1 MLDRFFR
8 DLRTEPDLAPN
19 IVHWHREPARN
30 AVLSEF
36 PDWTPPAVREAFAR
50 TGVEQLWSHQR
61 AAADLAH
68 AGKHVAVVTPTASG
82 KTLCYNLP
90 VLTAL
95 MGDEPTAATVASG
108 IRKPEAGPS
117 EMGPPGDGAR
127 ALYLFPTKALS
138 RDQLASFA
146 ELTKGLPKRI
156 RAGVY
161 DGDTPPATRRTL
173 RAAADVVVT
182 NPYMLHAGILPHHL
196 RWASLFRDLRYVVV
210 DEMHTLTGVLG
221 SNVANVLRRLRR
233 ICRHHGSDPTFLFC
247 SATLANPGELASNL
261 IGDARAGN
269 ARTETDH
276 TENNRTEENQS
287 GRERVEVLSRCGAPS
302 PERHLLLFNPPIVD
316 EASGARFSALEE
328 ARRIASYA
336 LRAGLQTLVFARSR
350 NSVEVLTKYL
360 KDTAHELGL
369 DPAIVRGYRGGYL
382 PNLRREV
389 ECGLRDGSVRVVVA
403 TNALELG
410 IDVGG
415 LDVVI
420 LTGYPGRVASARQQ
434 AGRSGRRGQPGTA
447 VLVAR
452 SDPLDQYVIQHPETL
467 LEGHAERAAI
477 DPLNKLIFANHV
489 RCAAFELPFREGE
502 LLWGETQTTGVL
514 EGLAAPG
521 GPLHRSG
528 GRYHWCDASFPADT
542 VSLNGFDIDNVAI
555 YDLEARVVL
564 AEVDRASAPFFVHEG
579 AIYGHQGETY
589 YVERFDY
596 DGRRAYVRKVDC
608 DYYTDAEAE
617 VEVRTTAQDDVEQ
630 FAVTS
635 GAVTSVAGTSGAGT
649 SGAGTS
655 GAGATNDVF
664 SAACGTVL
672 VSTTVPLYKKIR
684 YYTGEN
690 VGAGEIRLPAEVM
703 GTGAC
708 WIDIGSDLASE
719 MRILEGGRSQALR
732 GVASLLRAVAPAFV
746 RSDRGDLRVHSE
758 VRAATTGLP
767 RIIAFDRVP
776 NGVGLAE
783 AVYTCLRPI
792 LAAMRDIVE
801 SCACDKGCPS
811 CVGPVGNVGPYGKK
825 VAKRLL
831 AVLVQASKETPERRP
846 VDMAP
851 PITESP
857 VVFDATDSRGVG
869 AGLDSGRALPASF
882 GVPETRARAV
892 AETPSRF
899 SGDALARDALS
910 GDALSGSASPGDDV

>member
-19 IVHWHREPARN
+19 IVRWHREAARPP
-30 AVLSEF
+30 VLAEF
-36 PDWTPPAVREAFAR
+36 PAWTPPAVRAAFEQS
-50 TGVEQLWSHQR
+50 GVERLWSHQR
-61 AAADLAH
+61 EAAELAH
-68 AGKHVAVVTPTASG
+68 AGRHVAVVTPTASG

-95 MGDEPTAATVASG
+95 LETGGGEDLPA
-108 IRKPEAGPS
+108 PERGR
-117 EMGPPGDGAR
+117 GAR

-138 RDQLASFA
+138 RDQMASFG
-146 ELTKGLPKRI
+146 ELTRDLPRPI

-161 DGDTPPATRRTL
+161 DGDTPPSTRRTL
-173 RAAADVVVT
+173 RGAADVVVT
-182 NPYMLHAGILPHHL
+182 NPYMLHSGILPHHL

-210 DEMHTLTGVLG
+210 DEMHTMTGVFG

-233 ICRHHGSDPTFLFC
+233 VCRHHGSDPTFLFC
-247 SATLANPGELASNL
+247 SATLANPGELAGHL
-261 IGDARAGN
+261 IGD
-269 ARTETDH
+269 
-276 TENNRTEENQS
+276 S
-287 GRERVEVLSRCGAPS
+287 VEVVSRCGAPA
-302 PERHLLLFNPPIVD
+302 PERHLLLFNPPVID
-316 EASGARFSALEE
+316 EASGARQNAVDE
-328 ARRIASYA
+328 ARGVASHA

-360 KDTAHELGL
+360 RDTADHLGL
-369 DPAIVRGYRGGYL
+369 DPEVVRGYRGGYL

-389 ECGLRDGSVRVVVA
+389 EHGLRDGSVRCVVA

-434 AGRSGRRGQPGTA
+434 AGRSGRRERPGTA

-452 SDPLDQYVIQHPETL
+452 SDPLDQYVLHHPEVL
-467 LEGHAERAAI
+467 LDGHAERAAI
-477 DPLNKLIFANHV
+477 DPTNALIFANHV

-502 LLWGETQTTGVL
+502 LLAGEERTTEVL
-514 EGLAAPG
+514 EELAAPG

-528 GRYHWCDASFPADT
+528 GRYHWCDASFPADG

-564 AEVDRASAPFFVHEG
+564 AEVDRASSPFFVHEG

-617 VEVRTTAQDDVEQ
+617 VEVRTTAEDDREDL
-630 FAVTS
+630 
-635 GAVTSVAGTSGAGT
+635 GAFTAS
-649 SGAGTS
+649 
-655 GAGATNDVF
+655 
-664 SAACGTVL
+664 CGTVR
-672 VSTTVPLYKKIR
+672 VETRVPLYKKIR

-708 WIDIGSDLASE
+708 WIDVGRELAAE
-719 MRILEGGRSQALR
+719 LAILEGGRSQALR
-732 GVASLLRAVAPAFV
+732 GVASLLRSVAPAFV
-746 RSDRGDLRVHSE
+746 RSDRGDLRVHAE
-758 VRAATTGLP
+758 ARAAATDLP
-767 RIIAFDRVP
+767 RIVAYDRVP

-783 AVYTCLRPI
+783 AVFVCLRPV
-792 LAAMRDIVE
+792 LEAMREIVD
-801 SCACDKGCPS
+801 SCRCEKGCPS
-811 CVGPVGNVGPYGKK
+811 CVGPAGNVGPYGKE
-825 VAKRLL
+825 VARRLL
-831 AVLVQASKETPERRP
+831 AGLVEAARETPVRGP
-846 VDMAP
+846 VDLAP
-851 PITESP
+851 P
-857 VVFDATDSRGVG
+857 VVTRG
-869 AGLDSGRALPASF
+869 
-882 GVPETRARAV
+882 
-892 AETPSRF
+892 
-899 SGDALARDALS
+899 
-910 GDALSGSASPGDDV
+910 

>member
-1 MLDRFFR
+1 MPLSQPSSRIGRRSAFVR
-8 DLRTEPDLAPN
+8 PSRAPASRSCGR
-19 IVHWHREPARN
+19 ISASRN
-30 AVLSEF
+30 
-36 PDWTPPAVREAFAR
+36 T
-50 TGVEQLWSHQR
+50 T
-61 AAADLAH
+61 
-68 AGKHVAVVTPTASG
+68 VVTPTASG

-95 MGDEPTAATVASG
+95 LGEDTHEGPRADSVEGPGESPPAS
-108 IRKPEAGPS
+108 
-117 EMGPPGDGAR
+117 AR

-138 RDQLASFA
+138 RDQMASFG
-146 ELTKGLPKRI
+146 ELTRDLPRRI

-161 DGDTPPATRRTL
+161 DGDTPPATRKSL

-210 DEMHTLTGVLG
+210 DEMHTLTGVFG

-247 SATLANPGELASNL
+247 SATLANPGELAGNL
-261 IGDARAGN
+261 IGDGADDN
-269 ARTETDH
+269 
-276 TENNRTEENQS
+276 
-287 GRERVEVLSRCGAPS
+287 RVEVITRCGAPS
-302 PERHLLLFNPPIVD
+302 PERHLLLFNPPVVD

-328 ARRIASYA
+328 ARRVATHA

-360 KDTAHELGL
+360 KDAAHELGL
-369 DPAIVRGYRGGYL
+369 DSQTVRGYRGGYL

-389 ECGLRDGSVRVVVA
+389 ETGLRDGTVRTVVA

-415 LDVVI
+415 LDVVV
-420 LTGYPGRVASARQQ
+420 LAGYPGRVASARQQ
-434 AGRSGRRGQPGTA
+434 AGRSGRRDRPGTA

-452 SDPLDQYVIQHPETL
+452 SDPLDQYVLQHPETL

-477 DPLNKLIFANHV
+477 DPRNKLIFGNHV

-502 LLWGETQTTGVL
+502 LLWEQEGTTRVL
-514 EGLAAPG
+514 EDLAAPG

-528 GRYHWCDASFPADT
+528 GRFHWCDASFPADT

-564 AEVDRASAPFFVHEG
+564 AEVDRASSPFFVHEG
-579 AIYGHQGETY
+579 AIYGHQGDTY

-617 VEVRTTAQDDVEQ
+617 VEVRTTAEDDREDM
-630 FAVTS
+630 
-635 GAVTSVAGTSGAGT
+635 GG
-649 SGAGTS
+649 
-655 GAGATNDVF
+655 F
-664 SAACGTVL
+664 SASCGTVL
-672 VSTTVPLYKKIR
+672 VSTTVPLFKKIR

-708 WIDIGSDLASE
+708 WIDIGQELAAE

-732 GVASLLRAVAPAFV
+732 GVASLLRAVAPVFV
-746 RSDRGDLRVHSE
+746 RTDRGDLRVHSE
-758 VRAATTGLP
+758 ARAASTELP
-767 RIIAFDRVP
+767 RIMAFDRVP

-783 AVYTCLRPI
+783 AVFVCLRPI

-801 SCACDKGCPS
+801 TCTCDKGCPS
-811 CVGPVGNVGPYGKK
+811 CVGPMASVGPYGKE

-831 AVLVQASKETPERRP
+831 RALVDAGKATPERTVR
-846 VDMAP
+846 DLAP
-851 PITESP
+851 PITTSAGFAPANRAAPEAHA
-857 VVFDATDSRGVG
+857 VVPPC
-869 AGLDSGRALPASF
+869 RAD
-882 GVPETRARAV
+882 RDRAV
-892 AETPSRF
+892 RDGVAR
-899 SGDALARDALS
+899 GDCS
-910 GDALSGSASPGDDV
+910 S

>member
-8 DLRTEPDLAPN
+8 DLRTAPDLAPN
-19 IVHWHREPARN
+19 IVRWHKEQARA
-30 AVLSEF
+30 AVSAPF
-36 PDWTPPAVREAFAR
+36 PDWTPASVRAAFERA
-50 TGVEQLWSHQR
+50 GVTSLWSHQR
-61 AAADLAH
+61 EAAELAH
-68 AGKHVAVVTPTASG
+68 AGRHVAVVTPTASG

-95 MGDEPTAATVASG
+95 MGEDGDAEPTPG
-108 IRKPEAGPS
+108 E
-117 EMGPPGDGAR
+117 PPRGAR

-138 RDQLASFA
+138 RDQLASFG
-146 ELTKGLPKRI
+146 ELTKDLPRPL

-161 DGDTPPATRRTL
+161 DGDTPPATRRSL

-196 RWASLFRDLRYVVV
+196 RWASLFRDLRYVVI
-210 DEMHTLTGVLG
+210 DEMHTQTGVFG

-247 SATLANPGELASNL
+247 SATLANPGELAGHL
-261 IGDARAGN
+261 IGEDGEGAAG
-269 ARTETDH
+269 
-276 TENNRTEENQS
+276 
-287 GRERVEVLSRCGAPS
+287 VEVITRCGAPS
-302 PERHLLLFNPPIVD
+302 PERHLLLFNPPVVD
-316 EASGARFSALEE
+316 ETSGARFSALEE
-328 ARRIASYA
+328 ARRVASHA

-360 KDTAHELGL
+360 KDAAHELGM
-369 DPAIVRGYRGGYL
+369 DPGVVRGYRGGYL

-389 ECGLRDGSVRVVVA
+389 ETGLRDGTVRAVVA

-434 AGRSGRRGQPGTA
+434 AGRSGRRDRPGTA

-452 SDPLDQYVIQHPETL
+452 SDPLDQYVLHHPETL

-477 DPLNKLIFANHV
+477 DPTNKLIFANHV
-489 RCAAFELPFREGE
+489 RCAAFELPFKEGE
-502 LLWGETQTTGVL
+502 LLWEQERTTDVL
-514 EGLAAPG
+514 DELASPG

-555 YDLEARVVL
+555 YDLDARVVL
-564 AEVDRASAPFFVHEG
+564 AEVDRASSPFFVHEG
-579 AIYGHQGETY
+579 AIYGHQGDTY

-617 VEVRTTAQDDVEQ
+617 VEVRTTAEDDREEL
-630 FAVTS
+630 AADGRT
-635 GAVTSVAGTSGAGT
+635 
-649 SGAGTS
+649 
-655 GAGATNDVF
+655 VF
-664 SAACGTVL
+664 SASCGTVL
-672 VSTTVPLYKKIR
+672 VSTTVPLYKKVR

-708 WIDIGSDLASE
+708 WIDIGSELAAE

-746 RSDRGDLRVHSE
+746 RVDRGDIRVHAE
-758 VRAATTGLP
+758 ARATATELP
-767 RIIAFDRVP
+767 RILVYDRVP

-783 AVYTCLRPI
+783 AVFVSLRPI
-792 LAAMRDIVE
+792 LAAMREIVDT
-801 SCACDKGCPS
+801 CACDKGCPS
-811 CVGPVGNVGPYGKK
+811 CVGPVGTVGPYGKE
-825 VAKRLL
+825 VARRLL
-831 AVLVQASKETPERRP
+831 KALVAAGKQTPERVPR
-846 VDMAP
+846 DLAP
-851 PITESP
+851 PIVTDATPAGGVSEERVPAESP
-857 VVFDATDSRGVG
+857 TDTVS
-869 AGLDSGRALPASF
+869 
-882 GVPETRARAV
+882 
-892 AETPSRF
+892 
-899 SGDALARDALS
+899 
-910 GDALSGSASPGDDV
+910 